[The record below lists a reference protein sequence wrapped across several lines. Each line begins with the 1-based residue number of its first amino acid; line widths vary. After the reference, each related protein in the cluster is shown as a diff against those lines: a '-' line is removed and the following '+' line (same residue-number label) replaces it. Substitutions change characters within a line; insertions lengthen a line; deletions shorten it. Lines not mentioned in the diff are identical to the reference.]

1 MDLMSLDCDSSH
13 SFWRLGIRTTSL
25 SRLIGCHGGV
35 VTVAEG
41 CAVCHGG
48 VWFAQG
54 RQARSTAPRDATP
67 RFAPPRS
74 APQRQSNH
82 REAPSGASLTTHH

>member
-1 MDLMSLDCDSSH
+1 MCEVVLNSVALERSQ
-13 SFWRLGIRTTSL
+13 SFWRLETRTTRRSCSML
-25 SRLIGCHGGV
+25 RVGR
-35 VTVAEG
+35 VTWMVAGG

-54 RQARSTAPRDATP
+54 RKVRSTVPRDATP

-74 APQRQSNH
+74 APLRLAAHDTEGSVI
-82 REAPSGASLTTHH
+82 